1 MRGHEP
7 CVEPLRRRACRAAHR
22 GRTGTVDFSKLFNAA
37 ALFIVRDARLALKC
51 MRNQEVV
58 IAAIAAFRT
67 IVFSC
72 DMLEGAGYRPF
83 DSSDYGKSKTFSR

>member
-1 MRGHEP
+1 M
-7 CVEPLRRRACRAAHR
+7 
-22 GRTGTVDFSKLFNAA
+22 A
-37 ALFIVRDARLALKC
+37 ALFIVRNARLAIKC

-72 DMLEGAGYRPF
+72 DKLEGAGYRPF
-83 DSSDYGKSKTFSR
+83 DSRDCCKSMTFSR